1 MKHENPTCESRF
13 NLGTTAQVSYVF
25 KRVHLAQWEAIDRD
39 VREMI
44 RNFVPQRGDKT
55 DYSVGRSNSN
65 IAILKA

>member
-1 MKHENPTCESRF
+1 VKHENPTCESRF

-44 RNFVPQRGDKT
+44 RNFRAAARRQ
-55 DYSVGRSNSN
+55 N
-65 IAILKA
+65 